1 MRLVFVD
8 GIDYS
13 TILGHLMCSTS
24 VQFYSTKLAA
34 QSAMSFVCPDII
46 IAGMGYW
53 PTYCVLVLCG
63 QTAPGHYYLQY
74 TSKCL
79 CMGVKSDDTL

>member
-1 MRLVFVD
+1 M
-8 GIDYS
+8 GIDQS
-13 TILGHLMCSTS
+13 TILGRLMCSTS
-24 VQFYSTKLAA
+24 VQFYRTKLEA

-74 TSKCL
+74 TSKYL